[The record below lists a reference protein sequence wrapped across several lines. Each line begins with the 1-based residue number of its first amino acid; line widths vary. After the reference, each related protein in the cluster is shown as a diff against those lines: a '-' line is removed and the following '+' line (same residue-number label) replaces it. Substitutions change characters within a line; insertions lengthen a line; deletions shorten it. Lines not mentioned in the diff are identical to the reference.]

1 MKKMKKGLAKE
12 ENGNQNFIK
21 NGTLEPKEAFGM
33 KSLGDLKLFENQ
45 KLENHFKTGLE
56 IIILKSKGKSL
67 RGVAHGSISGHARGG
82 HAYLPQRFDWLQ
94 TSYCSY
100 CIPKI

>member
-1 MKKMKKGLAKE
+1 MEKMKRLAKE

-45 KLENHFKTGLE
+45 KLSNYSQSEVQEIHFQN
-56 IIILKSKGKSL
+56 
-67 RGVAHGSISGHARGG
+67 
-82 HAYLPQRFDWLQ
+82 QRMRNERR
-94 TSYCSY
+94 
-100 CIPKI
+100 

>member
-1 MKKMKKGLAKE
+1 MEKMKRLAKE

-45 KLENHFKTGLE
+45 KLSNYSQSEVQEIHFQNQR
-56 IIILKSKGKSL
+56 
-67 RGVAHGSISGHARGG
+67 RGNER
-82 HAYLPQRFDWLQ
+82 R
-94 TSYCSY
+94 
-100 CIPKI
+100 

>member
-1 MKKMKKGLAKE
+1 MRRLAEE

-45 KLENHFKTGLE
+45 NLSNYSQSKIQE
-56 IIILKSKGKSL
+56 IYFQNQRRGKD
-67 RGVAHGSISGHARGG
+67 RRKHVA
-82 HAYLPQRFDWLQ
+82 Q
-94 TSYCSY
+94 
-100 CIPKI
+100 K